1 MHDIDTRSWL
11 PCGDD
16 DADLNASD
24 CASFS
29 LLAVVDDV
37 DAFAS
42 SFNRLIIL
50 ARFFVNSVNKL
61 KLKITNSNKLID
73 WNRLKTLKNRR

>member
-1 MHDIDTRSWL
+1 VYDIDTRSWL
-11 PCGDD
+11 PCGDE

-29 LLAVVDDV
+29 LFAVVDDV

-61 KLKITNSNKLID
+61 KLTITK
-73 WNRLKTLKNRR
+73 KH

>member
-1 MHDIDTRSWL
+1 MYDIDTRSWL

-16 DADLNASD
+16 DDDADLNASD
-24 CASFS
+24 CASLS

-61 KLKITNSNKLID
+61 KIDKTKNIKINK
-73 WNRLKTLKNRR
+73 